1 MRASWTGRVLATVSF
16 MVFLCIVQTG
26 WGTLTHPAPGPHC
39 RPLHD
44 GTEAIPPAARAR
56 KGRRPGFPGRL
67 FTAWSWLSEAVL
79 DAQHHRP
86 ARHGGVALVV
96 VVLLDGRLGAGA
108 GEVVHVLAGGRI
120 DTGVV
125 GDAGGGVEA
134 VVLDQAPLLVEEV
147 ADVHDVQRDLGL
159 VALHEARQ
167 FLADADVEA
176 VGPLGAN
183 RIRRGDSALVRSQ
196 VTVLGQP
203 LEELLLHRLATGPQ
217 DVARAGRHVE
227 QVVVVA
233 GLAAAGRIA
242 VAVGVVVGDVAER
255 TAATTLFERPHLG
268 LVVAEEGLL
277 PVQLAGHAVLDRI
290 ARVVGH
296 VLVDRADDGVAPVRG
311 VLRAGHRA
319 DFLRSGVGV
328 EQRPAPLAGQRL
340 VQAQR
345 QLGALALVGV
355 ADQQH
360 VADAVRTVGLGG
372 GAVGAGVDAVA
383 AGLGRVTASLVP
395 EQRTAVRTVGGGAVA

>member
-1 MRASWTGRVLATVSF
+1 
-16 MVFLCIVQTG
+16 
-26 WGTLTHPAPGPHC
+26 
-39 RPLHD
+39 
-44 GTEAIPPAARAR
+44 
-56 KGRRPGFPGRL
+56 
-67 FTAWSWLSEAVL
+67 
-79 DAQHHRP
+79 
-86 ARHGGVALVV
+86 
-96 VVLLDGRLGAGA
+96 
-108 GEVVHVLAGGRI
+108 
-120 DTGVV
+120 
-125 GDAGGGVEA
+125 
-134 VVLDQAPLLVEEV
+134 
-147 ADVHDVQRDLGL
+147 
-159 VALHEARQ
+159 
-167 FLADADVEA
+167 
-176 VGPLGAN
+176 
-183 RIRRGDSALVRSQ
+183 
-196 VTVLGQP
+196 
-203 LEELLLHRLATGPQ
+203 
-217 DVARAGRHVE
+217 
-227 QVVVVA
+227 
-233 GLAAAGRIA
+233 
-242 VAVGVVVGDVAER
+242 
-255 TAATTLFERPHLG
+255 AATTLVERRHLG

-340 VQAQR
+340 VQAQG

-395 EQRTAVRTVGGGAVA
+395 EQRTAVRTVGGGAVAGGIAVQVQALDEDAVLDLGVQRLGRRDDAVPRQ